1 MNYIKKQIEE
11 QKKLTSL
18 IAADE
23 KFLDKIDQV
32 IKIIVD
38 AYKSGNKVMFC
49 GNGGSAADA
58 QHLAAELSGKFHLD
72 REPLAAEALHVNSS
86 YITAVAND
94 YSFDKIYSRYVSGAG
109 KKGDVLIGLSTSGN
123 SENIVQAFEAAQKN
137 QMITVALTGITGGKL
152 KKLSGFL
159 INVPSE
165 NVPRIQEIHLLI
177 GHIICEKV
185 ESVLFGQNE

>member
-1 MNYIKKQIEE
+1 MDYIKKQIQE
-11 QKKLTSL
+11 QKNLTL
-18 IAADE
+18 EIAADE
-23 KFLDKIDQV
+23 RILAKIDEV

-38 AYKSGNKVMFC
+38 AYKSENKVMFC

-72 REPLAAEALHVNSS
+72 RDPLAAEALHVNSS

-123 SENIVQAFEAAQKN
+123 SENIVQAFEAAKKN
-137 QMITVALTGITGGKL
+137 QMITVGLTGKSGGKL
-152 KKLSGFL
+152 KSLSEFL

-165 NVPRIQEIHLLI
+165 NVPRIQEMHLLI

-185 ESVLFGQNE
+185 ESELFGKNE

>member
-1 MNYIKKQIEE
+1 MDYIKKQIQE
-11 QKKLTSL
+11 QNNLTEIIISS
-18 IAADE
+18 E
-23 KFLDKIDQV
+23 KFIQIIDQV
-32 IKIIVD
+32 IKITVA
-38 AYKSGNKVMFC
+38 AYKTGNKVMFC

-72 REPLAAEALHVNSS
+72 RDPLAAEALHVNSS

-123 SENIVQAFEAAQKN
+123 SENIIQAFQAAKTN
-137 QMITVALTGITGGKL
+137 QMITVALTGKTGGKL
-152 KKLSGFL
+152 KDLAEFL
-159 INVPSE
+159 INIPSE
-165 NVPRIQEIHLLI
+165 SVPRIQEMHLLI

-185 ESVLFGQNE
+185 EHELFGKKE